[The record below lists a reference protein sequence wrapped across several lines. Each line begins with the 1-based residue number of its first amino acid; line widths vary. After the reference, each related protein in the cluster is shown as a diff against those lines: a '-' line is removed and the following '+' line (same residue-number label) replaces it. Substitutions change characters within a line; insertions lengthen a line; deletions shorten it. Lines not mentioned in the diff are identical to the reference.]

1 MKPEDIIQYLGL
13 PWIEGQRDC
22 WLFFREIQAKH
33 YDRIV
38 PIVDVDVMDIRD
50 VIHKVDAEKKA
61 HWEQIDKPEDGCAVL
76 MSRNRYPVHI
86 GMWLDIDGGKVLH
99 CAQGMGVVFQNR
111 QALKFD
117 GWTGITYWKCIDG
130 FF

>member
-33 YDRIV
+33 YGRIV

-61 HWEQIDKPEDGCAVL
+61 HWEQIGKPEDGCAVL

-117 GWTGITYWKCIDG
+117 GWTGITYWRYLYL
-130 FF
+130 

>member
-13 PWIEGQRDC
+13 PWIEGRRDC

-33 YDRIV
+33 YGRTV

-61 HWEQIDKPEDGCAVL
+61 HWEQIGKPEDGCAVL

-117 GWTGITYWKCIDG
+117 GWTGLTFWRYRSIA
-130 FF
+130 

>member
-13 PWIEGQRDC
+13 PWIEGRRDC

-33 YDRIV
+33 YGRIV

-61 HWEQIDKPEDGCAVL
+61 HWEQIGKPEDGCAVL

-86 GMWLDIDGGKVLH
+86 GM
-99 CAQGMGVVFQNR
+99 
-111 QALKFD
+111 
-117 GWTGITYWKCIDG
+117 
-130 FF
+130 

>member
-33 YDRIV
+33 YGRIV

-61 HWEQIDKPEDGCAVL
+61 HWEQIGKPEDGCAVL

-117 GWTGITYWKCIDG
+117 GWTGITYWRFAGKN
-130 FF
+130 

>member
-33 YDRIV
+33 YGRTV

-61 HWEQIDKPEDGCAVL
+61 HWEQIGKPEDGCAVL
-76 MSRNRYPVHI
+76 MSRN
-86 GMWLDIDGGKVLH
+86 LH

>member
-33 YDRIV
+33 YGRTV

-61 HWEQIDKPEDGCAVL
+61 HWEQIGKPEDGCAVL

-117 GWTGITYWKCIDG
+117 GWTGITYWRFSG
-130 FF
+130 

>member
-33 YDRIV
+33 YGRTV

-61 HWEQIDKPEDGCAVL
+61 HWEQIGKPEDGCAVL

-117 GWTGITYWKCIDG
+117 GWTGITYWRFSG
-130 FF
+130 WLV

>member
-1 MKPEDIIQYLGL
+1 MKIAVIDNYDSFTYNLVHCFKQLG
-13 PWIEGQRDC
+13 
-22 WLFFREIQAKH
+22 
-33 YDRIV
+33 
-38 PIVDVDVMDIRD
+38 VDVDVMDIRD

-61 HWEQIDKPEDGCAVL
+61 HWEQIGKPEDGCAVL

-117 GWTGITYWKCIDG
+117 GWTGITYWRFSG
-130 FF
+130 

>member
-13 PWIEGQRDC
+13 PWIEGRRDC

-33 YDRIV
+33 YGRTV

-61 HWEQIDKPEDGCAVL
+61 HWEQIGKPEDGCAVL

-117 GWTGITYWKCIDG
+117 GWTGITYWRFAGKN
-130 FF
+130 

>member
-13 PWIEGQRDC
+13 PWVEGRRDC
-22 WLFFREIQAKH
+22 WLFFREIQEKH
-33 YDRIV
+33 YGRIV

-61 HWEQIDKPEDGCAVL
+61 HWEQIGKPEDGCAVL

-117 GWTGITYWKCIDG
+117 GWTGISYWKYK
-130 FF
+130 

>member
-33 YDRIV
+33 YGRIV

-50 VIHKVDAEKKA
+50 VIHKVDAEIKA
-61 HWEQIDKPEDGCAVL
+61 HWEQIGKPEDGCAVL

-117 GWTGITYWKCIDG
+117 GWTGITYWRYLYL
-130 FF
+130 

>member
-33 YDRIV
+33 YGRTV

-50 VIHKVDAEKKA
+50 VIHKVDVEKKA
-61 HWEQIDKPEDGCAVL
+61 HWEQIGKPEDGCAVL

-117 GWTGITYWKCIDG
+117 GWTGITYWRFAGKN
-130 FF
+130 

>member
-33 YDRIV
+33 YGRTV

-61 HWEQIDKPEDGCAVL
+61 HWEQIGKPEDGCAVL

-99 CAQGMGVVFQNR
+99 CAQGIGVVFQNR

-117 GWTGITYWKCIDG
+117 GWTGITYWRYLYL
-130 FF
+130 

>member
-33 YDRIV
+33 YGRTV

-50 VIHKVDAEKKA
+50 VIHKVDAEKKV
-61 HWEQIDKPEDGCAVL
+61 HWEQIGKPEDGCSVL

-117 GWTGITYWKCIDG
+117 GWTGITYWRFAGKN
-130 FF
+130 

>member
-33 YDRIV
+33 YGRTV

-61 HWEQIDKPEDGCAVL
+61 HWEQIGKPEDGCAVL

-117 GWTGITYWKCIDG
+117 GWTGITYWRFAGKN
-130 FF
+130 

>member
-33 YDRIV
+33 YGRTV

-61 HWEQIDKPEDGCAVL
+61 HWEQIGKPEDGCAVL

-117 GWTGITYWKCIDG
+117 GWTGITYWRYLYL
-130 FF
+130 

>member
-13 PWIEGQRDC
+13 PWIEGRRDC

-33 YDRIV
+33 YGRTV

-61 HWEQIDKPEDGCAVL
+61 HWEQIGKPEDGCAVL

-117 GWTGITYWKCIDG
+117 GWTGITYWRYLYL
-130 FF
+130 

>member
-13 PWIEGQRDC
+13 PWIEGRRDC

-33 YDRIV
+33 YGRIV

-61 HWEQIDKPEDGCAVL
+61 HWEQIGKPEDGCAVL

-117 GWTGITYWKCIDG
+117 GWTGITYWRFSG
-130 FF
+130 

>member
-13 PWIEGQRDC
+13 PWIEGRRDC

-33 YDRIV
+33 YGRTV

-61 HWEQIDKPEDGCAVL
+61 HWEQIGKPEDGCAVL

-117 GWTGITYWKCIDG
+117 GWTGISYWKYK
-130 FF
+130 

>member
-33 YDRIV
+33 YGRTV

-61 HWEQIDKPEDGCAVL
+61 HWEQIGKPEDGCAVL

-99 CAQGMGVVFQNR
+99 CAQCMGVVFQNR

-117 GWTGITYWKCIDG
+117 GWTGITYWRFAGKN
-130 FF
+130 

>member
-33 YDRIV
+33 YGRIV

-61 HWEQIDKPEDGCAVL
+61 HWEQIGKPEDGCAVL

-117 GWTGITYWKCIDG
+117 GWTGITYWRFSG
-130 FF
+130 

>member
-33 YDRIV
+33 YGRIV

-61 HWEQIDKPEDGCAVL
+61 HWEQIGKPEDGCAVL

-99 CAQGMGVVFQNR
+99 CAQCMGVVFQNR

-117 GWTGITYWKCIDG
+117 GWTGITYWRFAGKN
-130 FF
+130 

>member
-1 MKPEDIIQYLGL
+1 MKPEDIIPYLGL

-22 WLFFREIQAKH
+22 WLFFREISEKH
-33 YDRIV
+33 YRRII
-38 PIVDVDVMDIRD
+38 PAVDVDVMDIRD

-61 HWEQIDKPEDGCAVL
+61 RWEQIGKPEDGCAVL

-111 QALKFD
+111 QALAFD
-117 GWTGITYWKCIDG
+117 GWTGITYWRFSG
-130 FF
+130 